1 MHAKPSLNSSDVDAI
16 IANAK
21 AEAAKNHWAVSIAV
35 VDDGGHLTAPARLFR
50 VEYDG
55 ARNLRVGLHS
65 MSLGFPPRIRDVGK
79 PGNDH
84 RLRAIAV
91 LAELIDDEMRNRIG
105 E

>member
-1 MHAKPSLNSSDVDAI
+1 MHAKPALNSSDVEAM
-16 IANAK
+16 IASAK

-35 VDDGGHLTAPARLFR
+35 VDDGGHLLA
-50 VEYDG
+50 
-55 ARNLRVGLHS
+55 
-65 MSLGFPPRIRDVGK
+65 MSLGSPLRIRDVGK